1 MWLLTCVHSC
11 WPESRWVYVR
21 GRCQC
26 ALNLTSVHSICPL
39 MLTSVH
45 SGVCPVLCEGRGV
58 YVRGRCECYAG
69 WKGVECT
76 TPEDECVDP
85 TCSGNGKC
93 VGGICVCAPGYAGE
107 ACNLG
112 NHLLIF
118 TYYRPPIITHHF
130 HPIINMYSV
139 WIVAKHHP
147 SQVGIEC
154 TN

>member
-1 MWLLTCVHSC
+1 MCTHVDPFALKLTCVHL
-11 WPESRWVYVR
+11 E
-21 GRCQC
+21 
-26 ALNLTSVHSICPL
+26 
-39 MLTSVH
+39 

-112 NHLLIF
+112 NQLLIF
-118 TYYRPPIITHHF
+118 TYSPPHLFI
-130 HPIINMYSV
+130 
-139 WIVAKHHP
+139 
-147 SQVGIEC
+147 Q
-154 TN
+154 